1 MAQKINIESILMSKL
16 KTVAILKG
24 GLSLEHAISN
34 KSASSVKRALIAKGY
49 NVLEVDV
56 NNTFLSWAVKNKN
69 RVDVFFNALH
79 GQWGEDG
86 RIQGVLEY
94 LGVPYTHSGLT
105 ASCIGMNKELSKN
118 IFKNAGITVPDGKV
132 MSRFQILK
140 KEPFKRPFVLKP
152 VSEGSSFGVHI
163 IKKNTSIKN
172 ILNRMNESSILIEK
186 YISGSDYTVALM
198 NGKVL
203 GILEIITK
211 KSFYNFAAKYNTG
224 DTIYRYPRKT
234 KPEIIKKIIKY
245 AKLANKALKCTGIT
259 RVDFRVNSE
268 DKDNVYVLEINTQ
281 PGLTKTSLVPKIAK
295 QSGISFNN
303 LIDWIVRNAKNNK
316 I

>member
-1 MAQKINIESILMSKL
+1 
-16 KTVAILKG
+16 
-24 GLSLEHAISN
+24 
-34 KSASSVKRALIAKGY
+34 
-49 NVLEVDV
+49 
-56 NNTFLSWAVKNKN
+56 
-69 RVDVFFNALH
+69 
-79 GQWGEDG
+79 
-86 RIQGVLEY
+86 
-94 LGVPYTHSGLT
+94 
-105 ASCIGMNKELSKN
+105 
-118 IFKNAGITVPDGKV
+118 
-132 MSRFQILK
+132 
-140 KEPFKRPFVLKP
+140 
-152 VSEGSSFGVHI
+152 
-163 IKKNTSIKN
+163 
-172 ILNRMNESSILIEK
+172 MNESSILIEK
-186 YISGSDYTVALM
+186 YINGSDYTVALM

-211 KSFYNFAAKYNTG
+211 KSFYNFAAKYNTS
-224 DTIYRYPRKT
+224 DTIYRYPSKT